1 MLAVWNFKISNY
13 LFCFFIISNTNL
25 ENESIRRDQR
35 KTISKKCIKR
45 RITYMVS
52 HLFRTK
58 LQGLIEDVNWNNFN
72 HKQFSCENIDIFEKK
87 NCGFFF

>member
-1 MLAVWNFKISNY
+1 MNQ
-13 LFCFFIISNTNL
+13 L
-25 ENESIRRDQR
+25 EEINEKLSV
-35 KTISKKCIKR
+35 KKCIKR

-87 NCGFFF
+87 IVVSFSSTKDVFKT